1 MFEKVNRAN
10 VQAWFSGCVTLVG
23 STRACS
29 LLRMALVSM
38 VWARFARELLYYRD
52 LELAKVTLVTVFFLS
67 STSAFIGFK
76 SRWSTGIL
84 GITLLIYY
92 YYWGVALGDRAIV
105 HHHVYLLAVSTFL
118 LSLTPCGRSFSLD
131 RWLALRKAEATNSEP
146 PTETG
151 DLWATRLICFQLSMV
166 YFWGAFDKSEYLFL
180 SGFRFEQMTM
190 ARYVGS
196 DYPPFPW
203 FSAMMFLSAVGT
215 VALEYSLAIGL
226 WFSKTRSYL
235 IVCGIVFHFLIY
247 VMFPVKT
254 FSLTSIAIYLVFL
267 HPDTVHRAV
276 DRMVGVRA

>member
-29 LLRMALVSM
+29 LLRMALVSI
-38 VWARFARELLYYRD
+38 VWARFGFEMHYFHD
-52 LELAKVTLVTVFFLS
+52 LGLAKVTLVTVFFLS

-76 SRWSTGIL
+76 SRMSTGIL

-92 YYWGVALGDRAIV
+92 YYWGVALGNHVIV

-131 RWLALRKAEATNSEP
+131 RWLALRKAVATNSEP

-166 YFWGAFDKSEYLFL
+166 YFWAAFDKSYFLFL
-180 SGFRFEQMTM
+180 SGFRFEQIIM
-190 ARYVGS
+190 ARYLGS

-203 FSAMMFLSAVGT
+203 FSAMMFLLAVGT

-226 WFSKTRSYL
+226 WFSKPRPYL
-235 IVCGIVFHFLIY
+235 IVCGIVFHFLLY
-247 VMFPVKT
+247 VMFPIKT

-267 HPDTVHRAV
+267 NPDAVHRAV